1 MGIRK
6 WALALVLVLAS
17 AGAAF
22 AANSKVVLTF
32 QNDISTLDPAI
43 GYNWDNWSM
52 IQAIFDGLMT
62 YKPGTTELEPA
73 LATSYKVSSDG
84 LTYTFDLR
92 QGVTFTDGEPFN
104 ASDVKYSFERM
115 LNPATQSPGV
125 GFFTGIEGAQAFVD
139 GKAKDVTGIQVLS
152 PTQVQFTLTQ
162 PDATFLNKLAL
173 NFAFAVPPKA
183 VAKWG
188 KDFGHHPVGTGGFS
202 MKEWVPGQ
210 KLVLVKNPD
219 YFVAGEPKVDELE
232 FQFGVDPN
240 VAFLRLQRGEVD
252 ILGDGI
258 PSSQFAKVM
267 NDPKLK
273 QLVVSSDQIETSFVS
288 LNTTTKPFDSV
299 DVRQALNMAID
310 RTQVLRVINNRAGAA
325 NQILPPTMPGY
336 NPDFKGFPYD
346 PAQAKQLL
354 AKAGYPDGF
363 STTLYTS
370 NVDPNPRI
378 AQVIQQQLAQVGVKV
393 DIRSLSPSAVIDAAG
408 QGKAPMVWSGGMA
421 WLDDYPDPND
431 FWWPI
436 LGCDSAVPG
445 GWNWARYC
453 NKALDA
459 QGQKADA
466 MVQPSQ
472 HDARIALWKDI
483 FTKASQDAPWI
494 PLFNERSYVMHTPRM
509 GGIGFKVAGIYTP
522 VNYKEIAIV
531 GGQ

>member
-1 MGIRK
+1 MKTRT
-6 WALALVLVLAS
+6 LVLPFAILLAA
-17 AGAAF
+17 AGWVF
-22 AANSKVVLTF
+22 AASSKVVLTF

-73 LATSYKVSSDG
+73 LAKSYTISKDG

-92 QGVTFTDGEPFN
+92 QGVTFTDGEPFD
-104 ASDVKYSFERM
+104 AQDVKYSFERM

-125 GFFTGIEGAQAFVD
+125 GFFTGIQGAQAFID
-139 GKAKDVTGIQVLS
+139 GKAKDVSGIKVLG
-152 PTQVQFTLTQ
+152 PYEVQFVLTA

-202 MKEWVPGQ
+202 MKEWIPGQ
-210 KLVLVKNPD
+210 RLVLVKNPH
-219 YFVAGEPKVDELE
+219 YFVPTEPKVDELE

-267 NDPKLK
+267 QDPKLK
-273 QLVVSSDQIETSFVS
+273 KLVVSSDQIETSYVA
-288 LNTTTKPFDSV
+288 LNTTIKPLDNLE
-299 DVRQALNMAID
+299 VRQALNMAID
-310 RTQVLRVINNRAGAA
+310 RTQILRVINNRASPAKE
-325 NQILPPTMPGY
+325 ILPPTMPGY

-346 PAQAKQLL
+346 PAKAKQML
-354 AKAGYPDGF
+354 AKAGYPNGF
-363 STTLYTS
+363 SSVLYTS

-408 QGKAPMVWSGGMA
+408 QGKTPMVWSGGMA

-436 LGCDSAVPG
+436 LSCKSAVPG
-445 GWNWARYC
+445 GWNWPRYC
-453 NKALDA
+453 NKQLDA
-459 QGQKADA
+459 EGLKADA

-472 HDARIALWKDI
+472 HAARIALWKDV
-483 FTKASQDAPWI
+483 FTKASEQAPWI
-494 PLFNERSYVMHTPRM
+494 PIFNERSYVMHSPRM

>member
-1 MGIRK
+1 MTRK
-6 WALALVLVLAS
+6 WLIALATLLAS
-17 AGAAF
+17 AGTGF
-22 AANSKVVLTF
+22 AANSTVVLTF

-62 YKPGTTELEPA
+62 YKPGTTELQPA
-73 LATSYKVSSDG
+73 LATDYQISDDG

-92 QGVTFTDGEPFN
+92 QGVTFTDGEPFD
-104 ASDVKYSFERM
+104 ASVVKYSFERM
-115 LNPATQSPGV
+115 LDPATQSPGV
-125 GFFTGIEGAQAFVD
+125 GFFTGIAGAQAFID
-139 GKAKDVTGIQVLS
+139 GKAKGVSGIEVLS
-152 PTQVQFTLTQ
+152 PAKVRFTLTQ
-162 PDATFLNKLAL
+162 ADATFLNKLAL
-173 NFAFAVPPKA
+173 NFSFVVPPKA

-202 MKEWVPGQ
+202 MKDWVPGQ
-210 KLVLVKNPD
+210 RLVLVKNPD
-219 YFVAGEPKVDELE
+219 YFVPSEPKVDEID

-252 ILGDGI
+252 ILGDGV

-267 NDPKLK
+267 SDPKLK
-273 QLVVSSDQIETSFVS
+273 QQVVSSDQIETSFVA
-288 LNTTTKPFDSV
+288 LNTTMKPFDNV
-299 DVRQALNMAID
+299 QVRQALNMAID
-310 RTQVLRVINNRAGAA
+310 KSQVLRVINNRAGAA
-325 NQILPPTMPGY
+325 DQILPPAMPGY
-336 NPDFKGFPYD
+336 NPDYKGFPYD
-346 PAQAKQLL
+346 PAKAKQML
-354 AKAGYPDGF
+354 ADAGYADGF
-363 STTLYTS
+363 SSVLYTS

-378 AQVIQQQLAQVGVKV
+378 AQVVQQQLAQIGVKL
-393 DIRSLSPSAVIDAAG
+393 DIRSLSPSAVIDAAS
-408 QGKAPMVWSGGMA
+408 QGKTPMVWSGGMA

-445 GWNWARYC
+445 GWNWPRYC
-453 NKALDA
+453 NKELDA

-472 HDARIALWKDI
+472 SDARIALWRDI
-483 FTKASQDAPWI
+483 FTKASNDAPWI

-509 GGIGFKVAGIYTP
+509 GGVGFQVAGIYTP
-522 VNYKEIAIV
+522 VNYKEIEIV